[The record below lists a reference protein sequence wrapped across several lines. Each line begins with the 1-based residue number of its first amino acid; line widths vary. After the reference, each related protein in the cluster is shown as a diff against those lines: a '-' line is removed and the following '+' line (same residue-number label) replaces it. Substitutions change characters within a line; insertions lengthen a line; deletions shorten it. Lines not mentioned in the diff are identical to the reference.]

1 MAAIRAYVNSYHV
14 FIAWKMD
21 APIPGCRGFALK
33 RKLSASG
40 SVTTAATGDAAP
52 TWAGLEDDD
61 AWQDKHF
68 TAGAAQR
75 EIAFWVP

>member
-1 MAAIRAYVNSYHV
+1 MLACSNSPQPSSPANLALARWSITPNGIRPA
-14 FIAWKMD
+14 
-21 APIPGCRGFALK
+21 
-33 RKLSASG
+33 
-40 SVTTAATGDAAP
+40 TAATGDAAP

-61 AWQDKHF
+61 TWQGKYF